1 MNLTSEAISNV
12 GQIQDGASFSDTHTF
27 TDESVEAFGALIG
40 DAAPIHWNDEFA
52 IRKSFKGRIVYGFL
66 IASPFSRILGM
77 TLPGPHT
84 VIHSVSY
91 KIHRPVYI
99 GQKIIYTVK
108 VSKKVPSVAV
118 VVLELSATNEL
129 GDIVLSGSAQC
140 GFPRE
145 STDEVQ

>member
-1 MNLTSEAISNV
+1 VNLTSETISNV
-12 GQIQDGASFSDTHTF
+12 GQIPDDASFSESHTF
-27 TDESVEAFGALIG
+27 TEQSVAAFGSLIG
-40 DAAPIHWNDEFA
+40 DSAPIHWNDEFA

-91 KIHRPVYI
+91 KIHRPVYV

-108 VSKKVPSVAV
+108 VNKKVPSVAV
-118 VVLELSATNEL
+118 VILELSATNEL

-145 STDEVQ
+145 SSHEVQ